1 MNWNNLYFLQEARRT
16 VILPKCVSQFSAL
29 SGDMMYLVELKSS
42 VWVTTRPMQSLL
54 LLYIVD

>member
-16 VILPKCVSQFSAL
+16 VILPKCVSHFYAL